1 MRTFKFAAA
10 ALMIALSASCTSNG
24 TKGTTAGTDST
35 AVSMVNPDNF
45 KPRRTEIDSVSY
57 LLGVN
62 FGAFVKGYDF
72 GEDLNYKQIER
83 GLRDFLKAKGDYTDS
98 TYAQQFKINPEEL
111 NNVFNSYLSKR
122 REYVSAV
129 AKNEEVKFLA
139 ENKKKEGVQVT
150 ESGLQY
156 IIREAGND
164 VKPGPAD
171 TVYVHYKGTLTDG
184 TVFDESPKNDEG
196 IKMTLNR
203 VIKGWTEGLQLIGE
217 GGKMTLYVPS
227 KLGYGE
233 NGTRGIK
240 PNSTLIF
247 DIELV
252 KVSKVAENEEAK

>member
-35 AVSMVNPDNF
+35 AVSMVNPDNL

-227 KLGYGE
+227 ELGYGE
-233 NGTRGIK
+233 NGPRGIK

>member
-227 KLGYGE
+227 ELGYGE
-233 NGTRGIK
+233 NGR
-240 PNSTLIF
+240 L
-247 DIELV
+247 
-252 KVSKVAENEEAK
+252 

>member
-129 AKNEEVKFLA
+129 AKNEEIKFLA

-164 VKPGPAD
+164 IKPGPAD

-227 KLGYGE
+227 ELGYGE
-233 NGTRGIK
+233 NGTRGIE

-247 DIELV
+247 DVELV
-252 KVSKVAENEEAK
+252 KVNKVAEEAEK

>member
-164 VKPGPAD
+164 VKPGPCNQD
-171 TVYVHYKGTLTDG
+171 K
-184 TVFDESPKNDEG
+184 
-196 IKMTLNR
+196 
-203 VIKGWTEGLQLIGE
+203 
-217 GGKMTLYVPS
+217 
-227 KLGYGE
+227 
-233 NGTRGIK
+233 
-240 PNSTLIF
+240 
-247 DIELV
+247 
-252 KVSKVAENEEAK
+252 

>member
-83 GLRDFLKAKGDYTDS
+83 GLRDS
-98 TYAQQFKINPEEL
+98 TVCHHICSILQFKINPEEL

-227 KLGYGE
+227 ELGYGE

>member
-129 AKNEEVKFLA
+129 AKNEEIKFLA

-227 KLGYGE
+227 ELGYGE
-233 NGTRGIK
+233 NGKRGIK